1 MKRKSFLA
9 LMLAMSMVMGSAS
22 TVFAASTGAEVTDG
36 TNSTITGS
44 GDVEYVDTKVYS
56 VTLPTTATL
65 GLTIDPQ
72 GLSALE
78 NGATASKDDLAN
90 AAGLITGT
98 DKAVV
103 TNCSSVPIK
112 VSVKLTGTGDATFKT
127 AANDVEAAPTE
138 SDTAENVLLY
148 ALPSA
153 VDVGNSKDNYVAST
167 TGVLLSTTAATVNFV
182 LDAAE
187 YNYSKDDTGKATYTL
202 KDGETG
208 HGTAIAFEGLVN
220 TKADWSDYIKASSPS
235 TIGMT
240 AVFTYT
246 STLTDADKADTT
258 EGAPYGMMEMS
269 SGTITVEAKNAAP
282 VFTAAATPG
291 VIKYTAGAGE
301 LGLDKDAD
309 ILIWHEYAD
318 MWYDAASD
326 VEVEAGTI
334 TYKAETLATFA
345 AAGDDFKVQ
354 ITYTNG
360 KGETEKVDLVV
371 KAK

>member
-9 LMLAMSMVMGSAS
+9 LMLAMSMMMGSAS

-36 TNSTITGS
+36 TNSTITGE

-127 AANDVEAAPTE
+127 AADDVEAAPTE

-220 TKADWSDYIKASSPS
+220 TKADWSDYIKESSPS

-269 SGTITVEAKNAAP
+269 SGIITVEAKDAGPSAP
-282 VFTAAATPG
+282 KTVSFDTTNGAKFTVNFGKGDLAATKVTSIQYSADGTTYKTFGTPANVYTIEG
-291 VIKYTAGAGE
+291 KEVTIKPSFGAFDAN
-301 LGLDKDAD
+301 DKGYLKVVFDKG
-309 ILIWHEYAD
+309 
-318 MWYDAASD
+318 DAAL
-326 VEVEAGTI
+326 V
-334 TYKAETLATFA
+334 TLQ
-345 AAGDDFKVQ
+345 K
-354 ITYTNG
+354 
-360 KGETEKVDLVV
+360 
-371 KAK
+371 